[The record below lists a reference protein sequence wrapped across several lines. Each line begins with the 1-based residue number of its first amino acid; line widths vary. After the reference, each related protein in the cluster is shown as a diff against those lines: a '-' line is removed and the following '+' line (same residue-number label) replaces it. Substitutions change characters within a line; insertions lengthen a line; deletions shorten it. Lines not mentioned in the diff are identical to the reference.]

1 MQHRVGR
8 DVHATCGV
16 DHEPCDDLAFD
27 SGRPQH
33 LGIGWP
39 CCPWM
44 GRHGPFRPTLE
55 ERCFGAGVTPVAP
68 FAPSARPPAFPM
80 PETSSRFVGGDFE
93 LIGGNDV
100 GGNDAEKSIGGNAKR
115 RGAGNRDLHR
125 PDHAGAN
132 QHRAHL
138 APYVRVRMA
147 PDAVNV

>member
-1 MQHRVGR
+1 
-8 DVHATCGV
+8 
-16 DHEPCDDLAFD
+16 
-27 SGRPQH
+27 
-33 LGIGWP
+33 
-39 CCPWM
+39 
-44 GRHGPFRPTLE
+44 
-55 ERCFGAGVTPVAP
+55 
-68 FAPSARPPAFPM
+68 M

-93 LIGGNDV
+93 SIGGNDVGGNDV